1 VVYLKKDLTNNTQEV
16 AVKKKLAI
24 LSAVLA
30 LFVLA
35 SCGQSVVVPTNTI
48 SPADLTDDQQDI
60 VELLS
65 IPSQNE
71 ILLFDFD
78 IDDSYRSIEVWVE
91 LYENGEQSDRM
102 AMLHTVG
109 HDTVNISGK
118 GRLAIMIRHDPELNW
133 TLFLSYDGSRSSY
146 STSEG
151 YEIDLDPGWGRA
163 SGPMSGS
170 AAIEDG
176 KEIVLYSSVYNEGGL
191 AAYDAQYYQEHPEVL
206 GGYAFAHLI
215 KARFSK

>member
-1 VVYLKKDLTNNTQEV
+1 MKKNL
-16 AVKKKLAI
+16 AVLM
-24 LSAVLA
+24 AVLA
-30 LFVLA
+30 LAVLA
-35 SCGQSVVVPTNTI
+35 SCGQSVVVPANTI
-48 SPADLTDDQQDI
+48 SPADLTDDQKEI

-71 ILLFDFD
+71 IVLFDFD

-91 LYENGEQSDRM
+91 LYKNGEQSDRL
-102 AMLHTVG
+102 AMLHTIRN
-109 HDTVNISGK
+109 DTVNIPGK
-118 GRLAIMIRHDPELNW
+118 GHLAIMIRHDPELNW
-133 TLFLSYDGSRSSY
+133 TLSLSYDGSRSSY

-151 YEIDLDPGWGRA
+151 YAIDPDPGWGRA
-163 SGPMSGS
+163 FGPMNG
-170 AAIEDG
+170 AVAIEDG

-206 GGYAFAHLI
+206 GDYAFVHLI